1 MDDGPDEHTGAIS
14 GGAEA
19 ERPQV
24 RTDAP
29 WFARPEPKPLLRT
42 ERIVE
47 AAHGLVHAGGRDAL
61 SIRDLERV
69 LGVGASAIYRR
80 VGNKDQLLIAVTD
93 LVLSQAE
100 LPPET
105 MLWKD
110 ALWQLSLGLHHALE
124 EHPHVHPILDSHVL
138 ATPATARLACCAI
151 EILGRAGLGGDDLV
165 DAYNGWIGYVLGFSI
180 IENLPTQPVDERD
193 VMGRWIHAYVNG
205 LDPAAFPT
213 VVAARASVLNTTFGL
228 RWDAGTFGAR
238 ASSFRWGL
246 TAVIDRIADQRPG
259 AALLPDPSQEK
270 EP

>member
-1 MDDGPDEHTGAIS
+1 MAVGPDEDTRARS
-14 GGAEA
+14 GGDEVEA
-19 ERPQV
+19 PV

-47 AAHGLVHAGGRDAL
+47 AAHALVHAGGRDAL

-100 LPPET
+100 LPPQT
-105 MLWKD
+105 MPWND
-110 ALWQLSLGLHHALE
+110 ALWQLSLALHHALK

-151 EILGRAGLGGDDLV
+151 EILGRAGLKGDELG

-180 IENLPTQPVDERD
+180 IENLPAQPVDERD
-193 VMGRWIHAYVNG
+193 EMRRWIHAYVDR
-205 LDPAAFPT
+205 LDADAFPS
-213 VVAARASVLNTTFGL
+213 VLASRASVLNTTFGL
-228 RWDAGTFGAR
+228 RWDAGIFGAR
-238 ASSFRWGL
+238 GGSFRWGL
-246 TAVIDRIADQRPG
+246 TAVIDRIANRGPRAG
-259 AALLPDPSQEK
+259 
-270 EP
+270 